1 MFINKI
7 QFSDTDPPSTQEIQ
21 ILKELKQEGMLEDFS
36 GISADL
42 FHQGNEDA
50 GLLKSVEMIRRAYN
64 DQLLR
69 YNNQYSRLV
78 GNFHTNA
85 DSILKIIQGMPEQ
98 RFLMEL

>member
-1 MFINKI
+1 
-7 QFSDTDPPSTQEIQ
+7 
-21 ILKELKQEGMLEDFS
+21 MLDDFNLL
-36 GISADL
+36 GLDL
-42 FHQGNEDA
+42 LHQGNED
-50 GLLKSVEMIRRAYN
+50 GNLLQSVESVRRAYN
-64 DQLLR
+64 DELLR